1 VKLKI
6 IENARLSQIN
16 LPSIMTACP
25 CHGRFISD
33 NGQWAAGARTRIDVA
48 RPALLSGA
56 LSTDSWAWGLEENR
70 V

>member
-1 VKLKI
+1 VTREI
-6 IENARLSQIN
+6 IENVRLSQIN
-16 LPSIMTACP
+16 LPSITAACP
-25 CHGRFISD
+25 HHGRFISD
-33 NGQWAAGARTRIDVA
+33 NGQWAAGARMRIDVA